1 MAKTVGI
8 YLRTETEKEIST
20 RGENRSQI
28 IARDL
33 DRFYNLCRRA
43 IREVPLSEKEACLIV
58 DSLNGTVLDANTA
71 QSLWFSIE
79 DSINLDGL
87 ADKWGVDGASL
98 VEKLKELNAFQ
109 AMAIADAAER
119 FWQMSDRMGLEEGV
133 QKVFNISVSE
143 HSRPG
148 A

>member
-8 YLRTETEKEIST
+8 YLRPETEKELSA
-20 RGENRSQI
+20 RGENRSHV

-133 QKVFNISVSE
+133 QKVFNISD
-143 HSRPG
+143 
-148 A
+148 

>member
-8 YLRTETEKEIST
+8 YLRAETEKEISA
-20 RGENRSQI
+20 RGENRSHVI
-28 IARDL
+28 SRDL
-33 DRFYNLCRRA
+33 SRLYTLYNRA
-43 IREVPLSEKEACLIV
+43 VREVPLTEKEACLIV

-79 DSINLDGL
+79 DSINLDGM
-87 ADKWGVDGASL
+87 AEKWGLDGPAL

-119 FWQMSDRMGLEEGV
+119 FWEVSERVNLKEGV
-133 QKVFNISVSE
+133 RKVFNISD
-143 HSRPG
+143 
-148 A
+148 

>member
-8 YLRTETEKEIST
+8 YLRPETEKELAT
-20 RGENRSQI
+20 RGENRSHV

-133 QKVFNISVSE
+133 QKVFNISD
-143 HSRPG
+143 
-148 A
+148 

>member
-8 YLRTETEKEIST
+8 YLRPETEKELAA
-20 RGENRSQI
+20 RGENRSHI

-133 QKVFNISVSE
+133 QKVFNISD
-143 HSRPG
+143 
-148 A
+148 